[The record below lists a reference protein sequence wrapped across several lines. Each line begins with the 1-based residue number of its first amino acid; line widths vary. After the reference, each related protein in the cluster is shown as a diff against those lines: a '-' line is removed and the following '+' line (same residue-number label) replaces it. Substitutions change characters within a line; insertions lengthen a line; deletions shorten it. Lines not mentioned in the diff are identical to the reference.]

1 MLAGRDDP
9 PGEAPPGVSPGTS
22 GHVYPMRLS
31 RLAREPQSL
40 GLYVVAPHRMEPRG
54 RIGGNAPEVTYA
66 GRIAPSEGAVGRLTG
81 GAPAFLTSFEQRFPE
96 PSRIDGDHELRAADA
111 DTPYRRVAYE
121 NELLTVAGVPVWLP
135 AVGTVLAA
143 ALTAVLLLL
152 LRVRSRRLRGRSA
165 SQAPQASLPLS

>member
-9 PGEAPPGVSPGTS
+9 PGEAPPGVFSGPS

-54 RIGGNAPEVTYA
+54 RI
-66 GRIAPSEGAVGRLTG
+66 
-81 GAPAFLTSFEQRFPE
+81 
-96 PSRIDGDHELRAADA
+96 DGDHELRAADA
-111 DTPYRRVAYE
+111 DTPYRRVVYG
-121 NELLTVAGVPVWLP
+121 NELLTVAGVPVWLL

-143 ALTAVLLLL
+143 ALTAVLLLM
-152 LRVRSRRLRGRSA
+152 RVRSRRLRGRSA
-165 SQAPQASLPLS
+165 SQAPLPLP